1 MMLCNGFICLEQWYL
16 ESFYRDK
23 LQQGVWGKGLL
34 CPLMGPRQSPVGD
47 QVTKFVEAPRIYY
60 SNITYFWL
68 KYTLYMPK
76 SESEVNFSMQLHTSL
91 THEDPAYL
99 QITCHYVY
107 YLKEM
112 CNSYFCVTPQK
123 SWVNVCLMKILKS
136 TVLKK

>member
-47 QVTKFVEAPRIYY
+47 QVAKFLEAPRIYY
-60 SNITYFWL
+60 SSITYFWL

-76 SESEVNFSMQLHTSL
+76 FEFEVNFSVQLHTSL

-99 QITCHYVY
+99 QITYHYVY

-123 SWVNVCLMKILKS
+123 KNCPKKS
-136 TVLKK
+136 NSVF